1 MNAAKGILKVRCNRN
16 GSFYYFCHQPKA
28 GGGGV
33 EFSAGQSQQ
42 GIESPLLPRENAS
55 V

>member
-16 GSFYYFCHQPKA
+16 GSCYYFCLQPDT

-33 EFSAGQSQQ
+33 ELSAGQSQQ
-42 GIESPLLPRENAS
+42 GMKRPLLPRENAS